1 MLRCVSHKLPCV
13 IGSLFVDGI
22 VGIVGVVIVCQEGN
36 HLVVCIDAGRTVR
49 GQQFVPVT
57 VVRLVVRTLMFSVRN
72 TISHVFEA
80 FVCVCVCFA
89 STGSVRSYPSVF
101 PSAAHP
107 FVRVQARASTLDQPA
122 RTEWRKYFKGRV
134 RPLAPHANLS
144 FGSVGLQSL
153 EIARITQK
161 QMLAVRMVRCAVMCC
176 AL

>member
-1 MLRCVSHKLPCV
+1 M
-13 IGSLFVDGI
+13 
-22 VGIVGVVIVCQEGN
+22 
-36 HLVVCIDAGRTVR
+36 
-49 GQQFVPVT
+49 
-57 VVRLVVRTLMFSVRN
+57 
-72 TISHVFEA
+72 
-80 FVCVCVCFA
+80 
-89 STGSVRSYPSVF
+89 F

-161 QMLAVRMVRCAVMCC
+161 QMLAVRMVRCALMCVC
-176 AL
+176 VCMCVFIRECWSWMHSNIVFLLHGWVSEWVCTSVSV